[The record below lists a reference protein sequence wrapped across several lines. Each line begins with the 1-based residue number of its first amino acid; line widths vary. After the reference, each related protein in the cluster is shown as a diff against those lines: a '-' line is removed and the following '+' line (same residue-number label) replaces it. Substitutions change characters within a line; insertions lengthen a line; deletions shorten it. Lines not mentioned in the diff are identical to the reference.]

1 MKKQKGIYLV
11 PTKKQR
17 FGLLYCDGENF
28 KKLYS
33 NSYAKELISIISTDS
48 DAMQIVLSYVNQE
61 PVIEKRYS
69 PARAERIFTQNL
81 QVVKIIRSINTIL
94 GLLLNAELS
103 KIEKPSPDDR
113 KGYEKAIDLQRKI
126 YRDFGTAFQNAK
138 VLANIYAELPCPL
151 EEKPKHIL
159 EIDKQLLDHT
169 FQETYY
175 INRKNFLL
183 LNLIHLNPN
192 ICLCQNCGELFVAKT
207 KKKTLYCDRI
217 QPDSN
222 KTCSEIGPKNRA
234 ELQSTL
240 FGFED
245 YGKAVERNYQRAK
258 RTEEYYV
265 KDKAAPPGATSG
277 GAFLR
282 PQTATNQL
290 CGLCWARS
298 GTYPIFY
305 FARHGAKQGASGFL
319 AAHRF
324 NHQPDSQRETST
336 KRVAFP
342 EVH

>member
-1 MKKQKGIYLV
+1 MDAVVLKKQKGIYLV
-11 PTKKQR
+11 PTKKQK
-17 FGLLYCDGENF
+17 FGLLYCDGEKF
-28 KKLYS
+28 KKFYS
-33 NSYAKELISIISTDS
+33 NSYAKELVSIISTDS
-48 DAMQIVLSYVNQE
+48 DAMQIALSYVNQE
-61 PVIEKRYS
+61 PVIEKWYS
-69 PARAERIFTQNL
+69 PARAERIFIQNL
-81 QVVKIIRSINTIL
+81 QAVKIIRSINTIL

-126 YRDFGTAFQNAK
+126 YRDFGAAFQKAK
-138 VLANIYAELPCPL
+138 VLTNIYAELPCPL

-175 INRKNFLL
+175 INRKKQTELGLTKCYFFDSAANYLNFLL

-265 KDKAAPPGATSG
+265 KDKQLEWDEYFYWLERAQQAKKQWLNEEISDDD
-277 GAFLR
+277 FL
-282 PQTATNQL
+282 NIIHEL
-290 CGLCWARS
+290 
-298 GTYPIFY
+298 
-305 FARHGAKQGASGFL
+305 
-319 AAHRF
+319 
-324 NHQPDSQRETST
+324 D
-336 KRVAFP
+336 
-342 EVH
+342 

>member
-1 MKKQKGIYLV
+1 MKKQKGLYLV

-17 FGLLYCDGENF
+17 FGLLYCDGVNF

-48 DAMQIVLSYVNQE
+48 DAMQVALSYVNQE

-69 PARAERIFTQNL
+69 PTRAERIYTQN
-81 QVVKIIRSINTIL
+81 VNVATIVKCINTFL
-94 GLLLNAELS
+94 GLLLEIELS

-126 YRDFGTAFQNAK
+126 YRDFGVAFQNAK
-138 VLANIYAELPCPL
+138 VLTNIYAELPCPL
-151 EEKPKHIL
+151 EEKPKHLL
-159 EIDKQLLDHT
+159 EIDEQLLDNT

-175 INRKNFLL
+175 INKKKQTEENLGLTKCYIFDSAANYLNFLL
-183 LNLIHLNPN
+183 LNLIQLNPN

-245 YGKAVERNYQRAK
+245 YDKAVERNYQRAK

-265 KDKAAPPGATSG
+265 KDK
-277 GAFLR
+277 
-282 PQTATNQL
+282 QL
-290 CGLCWARS
+290 EWDE
-298 GTYPIFY
+298 Y
-305 FARHGAKQGASGFL
+305 FDWLERAQQAKKQWL
-319 AAHRF
+319 
-324 NHQPDSQRETST
+324 NEETSDDD
-336 KRVAFP
+336 FLNI
-342 EVH
+342 VHELD

>member
-1 MKKQKGIYLV
+1 MDAVVLIINKGLYLVPGKKQK
-11 PTKKQR
+11 
-17 FGLLYCDGENF
+17 FGLIYCDGENF
-28 KKLYS
+28 KKLYK
-33 NSYAKELISIISTDS
+33 NSFAKELISLISTDS
-48 DAMQIVLSYVNQE
+48 DAMQIALSYVNQE

-81 QVVKIIRSINTIL
+81 QAVKIIRSINTIL

-126 YRDFGTAFQNAK
+126 YRDFSAAFQNAK
-138 VLANIYAELPCPL
+138 VLTNIYAELPCPL

-175 INRKNFLL
+175 INRKKQTELGLTKCYFFDSAANYLNFLL
-183 LNLIHLNPN
+183 LNLIQLNPN

-265 KDKAAPPGATSG
+265 KDKQLEWDDYFSWLERAQQAKKQWLNEEISDED
-277 GAFLR
+277 FL
-282 PQTATNQL
+282 N
-290 CGLCWARS
+290 
-298 GTYPIFY
+298 I
-305 FARHGAKQGASGFL
+305 
-319 AAHRF
+319 
-324 NHQPDSQRETST
+324 
-336 KRVAFP
+336 
-342 EVH
+342 VHELD

>member
-1 MKKQKGIYLV
+1 MNKQKGIYLV
-11 PTKKQR
+11 PTKKQK
-17 FGLLYCDGENF
+17 FGLLYCDGEKF
-28 KKLYS
+28 KKFYS
-33 NSYAKELISIISTDS
+33 NSYAKELVSIISTDS
-48 DAMQIVLSYVNQE
+48 DAMQIALSYVNQE

-81 QVVKIIRSINTIL
+81 QAVKIIRSIKTIL
-94 GLLLNAELS
+94 GLLLNAERS

-126 YRDFGTAFQNAK
+126 YRDFSAAFQNAK
-138 VLANIYAELPCPL
+138 VLTSIYAELPCPL

-175 INRKNFLL
+175 INRKKQTELGLTKCYFFDSAANYLNFLL
-183 LNLIHLNPN
+183 LNLIQLNPN

-222 KTCSEIGPKNRA
+222 KTCSEIGPKIRA

-265 KDKAAPPGATSG
+265 KDKQLEWDDYFSWLERAQQAKKQWLNEEISDED
-277 GAFLR
+277 FL
-282 PQTATNQL
+282 N
-290 CGLCWARS
+290 
-298 GTYPIFY
+298 I
-305 FARHGAKQGASGFL
+305 
-319 AAHRF
+319 
-324 NHQPDSQRETST
+324 
-336 KRVAFP
+336 
-342 EVH
+342 VHELD

>member
-11 PTKKQR
+11 PTKKQK
-17 FGLLYCDGENF
+17 FGLLYCDGEKF
-28 KKLYS
+28 KKFYS
-33 NSYAKELISIISTDS
+33 NSYAKELVSIISTDS
-48 DAMQIVLSYVNQE
+48 DAMQIALSYVNQE

-81 QVVKIIRSINTIL
+81 QAVKIIRSINTIL

-126 YRDFGTAFQNAK
+126 YRDFSAAFQNAK
-138 VLANIYAELPCPL
+138 VLTSIYAELPCPL

-175 INRKNFLL
+175 INRKKQTELGLTKCYFFDSAANYLNFLL
-183 LNLIHLNPN
+183 L
-192 ICLCQNCGELFVAKT
+192 
-207 KKKTLYCDRI
+207 
-217 QPDSN
+217 
-222 KTCSEIGPKNRA
+222 KNRA

-265 KDKAAPPGATSG
+265 KDKQLEWDEYFDWLERAQQAKKQWLNEEISDDD
-277 GAFLR
+277 FLD
-282 PQTATNQL
+282 
-290 CGLCWARS
+290 
-298 GTYPIFY
+298 I
-305 FARHGAKQGASGFL
+305 
-319 AAHRF
+319 
-324 NHQPDSQRETST
+324 
-336 KRVAFP
+336 
-342 EVH
+342 VHELD

>member
-1 MKKQKGIYLV
+1 MKKQKGLYLV

-69 PARAERIFTQNL
+69 PTRAERIYTQN
-81 QVVKIIRSINTIL
+81 VNVATIVKSINTFL
-94 GLLLNAELS
+94 GLLLEIELS

-113 KGYEKAIDLQRKI
+113 RGYEKAIDLQRRI
-126 YRDFGTAFQNAK
+126 YRDLGVAFQNAK
-138 VLANIYAELPCPL
+138 VLTNIYAELPCPL
-151 EEKPKHIL
+151 EEKPKHLL
-159 EIDKQLLDHT
+159 EIDEQLLDNT

-175 INRKNFLL
+175 INKKKQTEDNFGLTKCYVFDSAENYLNYLL
-183 LNLIHLNPN
+183 LNLIQLNPN

-217 QPDSN
+217 QPDGN
-222 KTCSEIGPKNRA
+222 KKCSEIGPKNRA

-245 YGKAVERNYQRAK
+245 YDRAVERNYQRAK

-265 KDKAAPPGATSG
+265 KDKQLEWDDYFDWLERAQRVKKQWLNEEISDDE
-277 GAFLR
+277 FLIIIHE
-282 PQTATNQL
+282 L
-290 CGLCWARS
+290 
-298 GTYPIFY
+298 
-305 FARHGAKQGASGFL
+305 
-319 AAHRF
+319 
-324 NHQPDSQRETST
+324 D
-336 KRVAFP
+336 
-342 EVH
+342 